1 MSRVLVTG
9 GDGQLASCLKKI
21 APNFIYLNKSELDL
35 TDKPVCEDYFK
46 SHNIE
51 YLVNCAA
58 YTNVDGAELNEDDA
72 NAINSIVAG
81 FLADMANKYG
91 FFLIHISTDYV
102 FSGDSNKPYSEEDFC
117 DPSTVYGKT
126 KLLGENNILR
136 LQNSNVLIIRTS
148 WLYSEFNSNFPKTM
162 LRLSESNDV
171 LKVVDDQRGV
181 PTYAMDLA
189 VFICFYLNL
198 KVKPS
203 FALLNFSNLGDCTWF
218 DFAKKIFELKNIN
231 QKVLRVKTSDIN
243 FRAPRPNYSVL
254 DLSKLRSN
262 FNFELRSWEQALEEM
277 LSNL

>member
-1 MSRVLVTG
+1 MSL
-9 GDGQLASCLKKI
+9 
-21 APNFIYLNKSELDL
+21 
-35 TDKPVCEDYFK
+35 
-46 SHNIE
+46 
-51 YLVNCAA
+51 
-58 YTNVDGAELNEDDA
+58 
-72 NAINSIVAG
+72 
-81 FLADMANKYG
+81 
-91 FFLIHISTDYV
+91 
-102 FSGDSNKPYSEEDFC
+102 
-117 DPSTVYGKT
+117 
-126 KLLGENNILR
+126 
-136 LQNSNVLIIRTS
+136 
-148 WLYSEFNSNFPKTM
+148 

-171 LKVVDDQRGV
+171 LKVVDDQRGA

-231 QKVLRVKTSDIN
+231 QKVLRVKTSDMN